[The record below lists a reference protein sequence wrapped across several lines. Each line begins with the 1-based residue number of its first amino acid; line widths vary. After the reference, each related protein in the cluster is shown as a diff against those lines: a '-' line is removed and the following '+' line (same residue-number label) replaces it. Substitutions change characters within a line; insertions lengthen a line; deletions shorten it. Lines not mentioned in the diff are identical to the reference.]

1 MLEETFKKC
10 IEARCEKGPII
21 TDGVSG
27 EVVCGSCG
35 LVMTEKSEY
44 SGLDLTIYDPEEFI
58 TKNRTG
64 GKISLAMYDMGLPTV
79 IDYKNK
85 DALGRTLSTDMKGRF
100 SRLRTWDI
108 RSKVTPTDKN
118 LKSSFSLLDA
128 LKVNLAIPD
137 MVVER
142 TAQIYRKAVTRKLT
156 RGRSSR
162 SILCASLYAACRE
175 TDTPRTL
182 NDIAKAADVRKKVL
196 SRSYRILIETLDLRP
211 KPYDSSEFIN
221 RIASEARISEKTR
234 RNALQMLSIIAKKEI
249 STGKNPLG
257 IASSVL
263 YLSCIVN
270 GEKKTQESI
279 AKASGITSVTI
290 RNTIPNLRKELC
302 L

>member
-44 SGLDLTIYDPEEFI
+44 SGLDLTVYDPEEFI

-64 GKISLAMYDMGLPTV
+64 GKISLAMSDMGLPTV

-128 LKVNLAIPD
+128 
-137 MVVER
+137 
-142 TAQIYRKAVTRKLT
+142 
-156 RGRSSR
+156 
-162 SILCASLYAACRE
+162 
-175 TDTPRTL
+175 
-182 NDIAKAADVRKKVL
+182 
-196 SRSYRILIETLDLRP
+196 
-211 KPYDSSEFIN
+211 
-221 RIASEARISEKTR
+221 
-234 RNALQMLSIIAKKEI
+234 
-249 STGKNPLG
+249 
-257 IASSVL
+257 
-263 YLSCIVN
+263 
-270 GEKKTQESI
+270 
-279 AKASGITSVTI
+279 
-290 RNTIPNLRKELC
+290 
-302 L
+302 